1 MTIERDDLTD
11 EERRALLDLVHWEIE
26 NSRFPLSERIRML
39 KRIRAKLRKAA
50 AKARQEAESKP
61 RR

>member
-39 KRIRAKLRKAA
+39 KRIRLKLRRAT
-50 AKARQEAESKP
+50 AKAR
-61 RR
+61 RGR

>member
-1 MTIERDDLTD
+1 MMTERDDLTD
-11 EERRALLDLVHWEIE
+11 DERRALLDLVHWEIE

-39 KRIRAKLRKAA
+39 KRIRAKLRRVVAT
-50 AKARQEAESKP
+50 ARREAESKP

>member
-1 MTIERDDLTD
+1 MTTERDELTD

-39 KRIRAKLRKAA
+39 KRIRLKLRRAA
-50 AKARQEAESKP
+50 AKAEREHDGKG
-61 RR
+61 RH